1 MSWIDKLQDASL
13 RGIPFKVEEDEA
25 TFGRRV
31 QVHEYPNRDKPWA
44 EDLGRA
50 TRRFSIQ
57 AYLIGDDFFEQRNRL
72 IEAIEKPGACTLVH
86 PFYGEMT
93 ITVDD
98 AVRISHSLSE
108 GRMCRVSFSFIE
120 AGELS
125 FPTAGLATGQKLSSS
140 VSFLDD
146 AISSAFGAFG
156 MDGMPDFL
164 QDGVLDEASGMFSNV
179 TSAFQYVDS
188 GISAASR
195 LLQGDL
201 SVLLKPPSSGMS
213 FVNRLQTM
221 WRAGSRLTGNASDLK
236 AMIKGLTG
244 VTVDSG
250 LAPRGV
256 WNTDSKTAQT
266 QTIQRNYV
274 AQAVRTTAI
283 SEAAAAVTSLPQ
295 PVNRALTR
303 QQDTLQPVRVSHPAV
318 SNIQPA
324 SVTGNVSATAATF
337 ASAAAPSGAA
347 SVSQSSVTNASA
359 SAGVTSSTESGA
371 VITWDDLAQVRESL
385 NEAIDRE
392 MERVSDDGLYQA
404 LVTVRTDLNRD
415 ISARLEQV
423 ERMTERTPAQV
434 TPALVLA
441 ADWYD
446 SASRAGDITAR
457 NGIRHPGFVP
467 VQTLRVP
474 VR

>member
-1 MSWIDKLQDASL
+1 MSWKDNLQDASL
-13 RGIPFKVEEDEA
+13 RGVPFKVEEDEA

-50 TRRFSIQ
+50 TRRFSVQ

-98 AVRISHSLSE
+98 AVRVSHSVGE

-125 FPTAGLATGQKLSSS
+125 FPTAGLATGQKLTSS

-156 MDGMPDFL
+156 MDGLPDFL
-164 QDGVLDEASGMFSNV
+164 QGGVLDEATGMFNTV

-195 LLQGDL
+195 LMQGDI
-201 SVLLKPPSSGMS
+201 SVLLSPPSSGMN

-221 WRAGSRLTGNASDLK
+221 WRAGSRLSGNASDLM
-236 AMIKGLTG
+236 AMIKGFTG
-244 VTVDSG
+244 VTVDRG

-256 WNTDSKTAQT
+256 WKTDSKTTQSQT
-266 QTIQRNYV
+266 TQRNYV

-283 SEAAAAVTSLPQ
+283 SEAAYTVTRLPQ
-295 PVNRALTR
+295 PVAQSVTR
-303 QQDTLQPVRVSHPAV
+303 QQDPQQPVRVTHPAV
-318 SNIQPA
+318 SDIQPD
-324 SVTGNVSATAATF
+324 TGADST
-337 ASAAAPSGAA
+337 
-347 SVSQSSVTNASA
+347 SA
-359 SAGVTSSTESGA
+359 SAGVTSSIETGRVVS
-371 VITWDDLAQVRESL
+371 WDELAEVRDVL
-385 NEAIDRE
+385 NEAIDTE
-392 MERVSDDGLYQA
+392 MERVTDDNLYQA
-404 LVTVRTDLNRD
+404 LVKVRTDVNQD
-415 ISARLEQV
+415 ISARLEQI
-423 ERMTERTPAQV
+423 ERLTEKTPAQV

-446 SASRAGDITAR
+446 SASRASEITAR

-467 VQTLRVP
+467 VKTLKVP
-474 VR
+474 AR

>member
-1 MSWIDKLQDASL
+1 MSWKDKLQDASL
-13 RGIPFKVEEDEA
+13 RGIAFKVDSDEA

-50 TRRFSIQ
+50 TRRFSVQ

-72 IEAIEKPGACTLVH
+72 IEAIEKPGSCTLVH
-86 PFYGEMT
+86 PYYGEMT
-93 ITVDD
+93 VVVDD
-98 AVRISHSLSE
+98 AVRVSHSQSE
-108 GRMCRVSFSFIE
+108 GRMCRVSFSFVE
-120 AGELS
+120 SGELS

-195 LLQGDL
+195 LMQGDL
-201 SVLLKPPSSGMS
+201 SVLLRPPSSGMS

-221 WRAGSRLTGNASDLK
+221 WRAGSRLNGNASDLMT
-236 AMIKGLTG
+236 MIKGLTG

-256 WNTDSKTAQT
+256 WNTDSKTTQT
-266 QTIQRNYV
+266 QTTQRNYV

-283 SEAAAAVTSLPQ
+283 SEAASAVTSLPQ
-295 PVNRALTR
+295 PANRTVTR
-303 QQDTLQPVRVSHPAV
+303 QQDSLQPVRVSHPAV
-318 SNIQPA
+318 SNIQPVA
-324 SVTGNVSATAATF
+324 SAVEAPPALIRTDVGAATVGTSQPSVTA
-337 ASAAAPSGAA
+337 
-347 SVSQSSVTNASA
+347 ASA
-359 SAGVTSSTESGA
+359 SAGVTSSTDSGA
-371 VITWDDLAQVRESL
+371 VITWDDLAQVRDSL

-392 MERVSDDGLYQA
+392 MERVTDDGLYQA
-404 LVTVRTDLNRD
+404 LVTVRTDVNRD

-434 TPALVLA
+434 MPALVLA

-467 VQTLRVP
+467 VQKLRVP

>member
-1 MSWIDKLQDASL
+1 MSWKDNLQDASL
-13 RGIPFKVEEDEA
+13 RGVPFKVEEDEA

-50 TRRFSIQ
+50 TRRFSVQ

-72 IEAIEKPGACTLVH
+72 IEAIEKPGSCTLVH
-86 PFYGEMT
+86 PYYGEMT
-93 ITVDD
+93 VTVDD
-98 AVRISHSLSE
+98 AVRVSHSVSE

-125 FPTAGLATGQKLSSS
+125 FPTAGLATGQKLTSS

-156 MDGMPDFL
+156 MDGLPDFL
-164 QDGVLDEASGMFSNV
+164 QDGVLDEATGMFNTV
-179 TSAFQYVDS
+179 TSAFQYVDT

-195 LLQGDL
+195 LMQGDI
-201 SVLLKPPSSGMS
+201 SVLLSPPSSGMN

-221 WRAGSRLTGNASDLK
+221 WRAGSRLSGNASDLM
-236 AMIKGLTG
+236 AMIKGFTG
-244 VTVDSG
+244 VTVDRG

-256 WNTDSKTAQT
+256 WKTDSKTTQSQT
-266 QTIQRNYV
+266 TQRNYV

-283 SEAAAAVTSLPQ
+283 SEAAYTVTSLPQ
-295 PVNRALTR
+295 PAAQSVTR
-303 QQDTLQPVRVSHPAV
+303 QQDPQQPVRVTHPAV
-318 SNIQPA
+318 SDIQPDI
-324 SVTGNVSATAATF
+324 
-337 ASAAAPSGAA
+337 GAD
-347 SVSQSSVTNASA
+347 STSA
-359 SAGVTSSTESGA
+359 SAGVTSSIETGRVVS
-371 VITWDDLAQVRESL
+371 WDELAEVRDVL
-385 NEAIDRE
+385 NEAIDTE
-392 MERVSDDGLYQA
+392 MERVTDDNLYQA
-404 LVTVRTDLNRD
+404 LVKVRTDVNRD
-415 ISARLEQV
+415 ISTRLEQI
-423 ERMTERTPAQV
+423 ERLTEKTPAQV

-446 SASRAGDITAR
+446 SASRASEITAR

-467 VQTLRVP
+467 VKTLKVP
-474 VR
+474 AR

>member
-1 MSWIDKLQDASL
+1 MSWKDNLQDASL
-13 RGIPFKVEEDEA
+13 RGIAFKVDSDEA

-50 TRRFSIQ
+50 TRRFSVQ

-72 IEAIEKPGACTLVH
+72 IEAIEKPGSCTLVH
-86 PFYGEMT
+86 PYYGEMT
-93 ITVDD
+93 VVVDD
-98 AVRISHSLSE
+98 AVRVSHSQNE
-108 GRMCRVSFSFIE
+108 GRMCRVSFSFVE
-120 AGELS
+120 SGELS

-156 MDGMPDFL
+156 MDSMPDFL

-195 LLQGDL
+195 LMQGDL
-201 SVLLKPPSSGMS
+201 SVLLRPPSSGMS

-221 WRAGSRLTGNASDLK
+221 WRAGSRLNGNASDLMT
-236 AMIKGLTG
+236 MIKGLTG

-256 WNTDSKTAQT
+256 WNTDSKTTQT
-266 QTIQRNYV
+266 QTTQRNHV

-283 SEAAAAVTSLPQ
+283 SEAAAAVINLPQ
-295 PVNRALTR
+295 PANRTVTR
-303 QQDTLQPVRVSHPAV
+303 QQDPLQPVRVSHPAV
-318 SNIQPA
+318 SNIQPVA
-324 SVTGNVSATAATF
+324 SAVDAPPAVLRTDAGAATVGTSQPSVTT
-337 ASAAAPSGAA
+337 
-347 SVSQSSVTNASA
+347 ASA
-359 SAGVTSSTESGA
+359 SAGVTSSTDSGA
-371 VITWDDLAQVRESL
+371 VITWDDLAQVRDSL

-392 MERVSDDGLYQA
+392 MERVTDDGLYQA
-404 LVTVRTDLNRD
+404 LVTVRTDVNRD
-415 ISARLEQV
+415 VSARLEQV

-434 TPALVLA
+434 MPALVLA

-467 VQTLRVP
+467 VQKLRVP

>member
-1 MSWIDKLQDASL
+1 MSWKDNLQDASL
-13 RGIPFKVEEDEA
+13 RGVPFKVDEDEA

-50 TRRFSIQ
+50 TRRFSVQ
-57 AYLIGDDFFEQRNRL
+57 AYLIGDDYFEQRNRL
-72 IEAIEKPGACTLVH
+72 IEAIEKPGSCTLVH
-86 PFYGEMT
+86 PYYGEMT
-93 ITVDD
+93 VVVDD
-98 AVRISHSLSE
+98 AVRISHSQNE

-120 AGELS
+120 SGELS

-164 QDGVLDEASGMFSNV
+164 QDGVLDEASGMFSTV

-188 GISAASR
+188 GVSAASR

-201 SVLLKPPSSGMS
+201 SVLLSPPSSGMS

-221 WRAGSRLTGNASDLK
+221 WRAGSRLTGNASDLMS
-236 AMIKGLTG
+236 MIKGLTG

-283 SEAAAAVTSLPQ
+283 SEASAAVTNLPQ
-295 PVNRALTR
+295 PANRTVTR
-303 QQDTLQPVRVSHPAV
+303 QQDPLQPVRVSHPAV
-318 SNIQPA
+318 TNIQPV
-324 SVTGNVSATAATF
+324 SGVTSAVSASTAATTTDS
-337 ASAAAPSGAA
+337 ASLT
-347 SVSQSSVTNASA
+347 SVTTASA
-359 SAGVTSSTESGA
+359 SSGVTSSTDSGT
-371 VITWDDLAQVRESL
+371 VITWDDLAQVRDSL

-423 ERMTERTPAQV
+423 ERMTERMPSQV
-434 TPALVLA
+434 MPALVLA

>member
-1 MSWIDKLQDASL
+1 MSWKDNLQDASL
-13 RGIPFKVEEDEA
+13 RGIAFKVDSDEA

-50 TRRFSIQ
+50 TRRFSVQ

-72 IEAIEKPGACTLVH
+72 IEAIEKPGSCTLIH
-86 PFYGEMT
+86 PYYGEMT
-93 ITVDD
+93 VVVDD
-98 AVRISHSLSE
+98 AVRVSHSQSE
-108 GRMCRVSFSFIE
+108 GRMCRISFSFVE
-120 AGELS
+120 SGELS

-140 VSFLDD
+140 VSFLDG

-164 QDGVLDEASGMFSNV
+164 QDGVLDEATGMFSTV
-179 TSAFQYVDS
+179 SSAFQYVDS

-221 WRAGSRLTGNASDLK
+221 WRAGSRLNGNASDLM

-244 VTVDSG
+244 ITVDSG

-256 WNTDSKTAQT
+256 WNTESKTTQT
-266 QTIQRNYV
+266 QTTQRNYI

-295 PVNRALTR
+295 PANRTVTR
-303 QQDTLQPVRVSHPAV
+303 QQDPQQPVRVSHPAV
-318 SNIQPA
+318 NNIQP
-324 SVTGNVSATAATF
+324 VTF
-337 ASAAAPSGAA
+337 AGEASDSASRTTAGTADAGTT
-347 SVSQSSVTNASA
+347 QSSVTTASA
-359 SAGVTSSTESGA
+359 SAGVTSSTDSGA
-371 VITWDDLAQVRESL
+371 IITWDDLAQVRDSL

-392 MERVSDDGLYQA
+392 MERISDDGLYQA
-404 LVTVRTDLNRD
+404 LVTVRTDVNRD

-434 TPALVLA
+434 MPALVLA

-467 VQTLRVP
+467 VQKLRVP

>member
-1 MSWIDKLQDASL
+1 MSWKDNLQDASL
-13 RGIPFKVEEDEA
+13 RGIAFKVDSDEA

-50 TRRFSIQ
+50 TRRFSVQ

-72 IEAIEKPGACTLVH
+72 IEAIEKPGSCTLVH
-86 PFYGEMT
+86 PYYGEMT
-93 ITVDD
+93 VVVDD
-98 AVRISHSLSE
+98 AIRVSHSQSE
-108 GRMCRVSFSFIE
+108 GRMCRISFSFVE
-120 AGELS
+120 SGELS

-146 AISSAFGAFG
+146 AISSAFSAFG

-164 QDGVLDEASGMFSNV
+164 QDGVLDEASGMFSTV

-188 GISAASR
+188 GVSAASR

-201 SVLLKPPSSGMS
+201 SVLLSPPSSGMS

-221 WRAGSRLTGNASDLK
+221 WRAGSRLTGNASDLMS
-236 AMIKGLTG
+236 MIKGLTG

-295 PVNRALTR
+295 PASRTVTR
-303 QQDTLQPVRVSHPAV
+303 QQDPLQPVRVSHPAV
-318 SNIQPA
+318 SNIQPVA
-324 SVTGNVSATAATF
+324 SAVDAPPAVLRTDAGAATVGTSQPSVTT
-337 ASAAAPSGAA
+337 
-347 SVSQSSVTNASA
+347 ASA
-359 SAGVTSSTESGA
+359 SAGVTSSTDSGA
-371 VITWDDLAQVRESL
+371 VITWDDLAQVRDSL

-392 MERVSDDGLYQA
+392 MERVTDDGLYQA
-404 LVTVRTDLNRD
+404 LVTVRTDVNRD

-434 TPALVLA
+434 MPALVLA

-467 VQTLRVP
+467 VQKLRVP

>member
-1 MSWIDKLQDASL
+1 MSWIDNLQDASL
-13 RGIPFKVEEDEA
+13 RGVPFKVEEDEA

-50 TRRFSIQ
+50 TRRFSVQ

-98 AVRISHSLSE
+98 AVRVSHSVGE

-125 FPTAGLATGQKLSSS
+125 FPTAGLATGQKLTSS

-146 AISSAFGAFG
+146 AISSAFGSFG
-156 MDGMPDFL
+156 MDGLPDFL
-164 QDGVLDEASGMFSNV
+164 QDGVLDEATGMFNTV

-195 LLQGDL
+195 LMQGDL
-201 SVLLKPPSSGMS
+201 SVLLRPPSSGMN

-221 WRAGSRLTGNASDLK
+221 WRAGSRLSGNASDLM
-236 AMIKGLTG
+236 AMIKGFTG
-244 VTVDSG
+244 VTVDRG

-256 WNTDSKTAQT
+256 WKTDSKTTQSQT
-266 QTIQRNYV
+266 TQRNYV

-283 SEAAAAVTSLPQ
+283 SEAAYTVTSLPQ
-295 PVNRALTR
+295 PASRSVVR
-303 QQDTLQPVRVSHPAV
+303 QQDPQQPARVTHPAV
-318 SNIQPA
+318 SDIQP
-324 SVTGNVSATAATF
+324 VTGTDS
-337 ASAAAPSGAA
+337 A
-347 SVSQSSVTNASA
+347 SVSS
-359 SAGVTSSTESGA
+359 GVTSSIETGS
-371 VITWDDLAQVRESL
+371 VVSWDELAEVRDVL
-385 NEAIDRE
+385 NDAIDTE
-392 MERVSDDGLYQA
+392 MERVTDDNLYQA
-404 LVTVRTDLNRD
+404 LVRVRTDVNRD
-415 ISARLEQV
+415 ISARLEQI
-423 ERMTERTPAQV
+423 ERLTEKTPAQV

-446 SASRAGDITAR
+446 SASRASEITAR

-467 VQTLRVP
+467 VKTLKVP
-474 VR
+474 AR

>member
-1 MSWIDKLQDASL
+1 MSWSDNLQEASL
-13 RGIPFKVEEDEA
+13 RGITFKVDEDEA

-50 TRRFSIQ
+50 TRRFSVQ
-57 AYLIGDDFFEQRNRL
+57 AYVIGDDFFEQRNRL
-72 IEAIEKPGACTLVH
+72 IEAIEKPGSCTLVH

-93 ITVDD
+93 VTVDD
-98 AVRISHSLSE
+98 AVRVSHSVSE
-108 GRMCRVSFSFIE
+108 GRMCRISFSFIE
-120 AGELS
+120 SGELS

-156 MDGMPDFL
+156 MDGLPDFL
-164 QDGVLDEASGMFSNV
+164 QSGVLDEATVMFDNV
-179 TSAFQYVDS
+179 TDAFQYIDS

-195 LLQGDL
+195 LMQGDL
-201 SVLLKPPSSGMS
+201 SVLLSPPSSGMN

-221 WRAGSRLTGNASDLK
+221 WRTGTRLSGNASDLMS
-236 AMIKGLTG
+236 MIKGLTG
-244 VTVDSG
+244 VTLDSG

-256 WNTDSKTAQT
+256 WKTDSKTT
-266 QTIQRNYV
+266 QSQNTQRNHV

-283 SEAAAAVTSLPQ
+283 SEAAYAVTGLPQ
-295 PVNRALTR
+295 PVTRAVTR
-303 QQDTLQPVRVSHPAV
+303 QQDSQQPIVVAHPAV
-318 SNIQPA
+318 TDIRPVNSG
-324 SVTGNVSATAATF
+324 STSTGTGN
-337 ASAAAPSGAA
+337 ASTG
-347 SVSQSSVTNASA
+347 TTI
-359 SAGVTSSTESGA
+359 SAGITSSTDNST
-371 VITWDDLAQVRESL
+371 VVSWDDLAVVRDNL
-385 NEAIDRE
+385 NDAIDKE
-392 MERVSDDGLYQA
+392 MERVTDDVLFQA
-404 LVTVRTDLNRD
+404 LVTVRTDVNRD

-423 ERMTERTPAQV
+423 ERLTDRTPVQV

-446 SASRAGDITAR
+446 SAARASEITAR

-467 VQTLRVP
+467 VKTLRVP

>member
-1 MSWIDKLQDASL
+1 MSWIDNLQDASL

-50 TRRFSIQ
+50 TRRFSVQ

-98 AVRISHSLSE
+98 AVRVSHSVGE

-125 FPTAGLATGQKLSSS
+125 FPTAGLATGQKLTSS

-164 QDGVLDEASGMFSNV
+164 QDGVLDEATGMFSTV

-195 LLQGDL
+195 LMQGDL
-201 SVLLKPPSSGMS
+201 SVLLSPPSSGMN

-221 WRAGSRLTGNASDLK
+221 WRAGSRLSGNASDLM
-236 AMIKGLTG
+236 AMIKGFTG
-244 VTVDSG
+244 VTIDRG

-256 WNTDSKTAQT
+256 WKTDSKTTQSQT
-266 QTIQRNYV
+266 TQRNYV

-283 SEAAAAVTSLPQ
+283 SEAAYTVTSLPQ
-295 PVNRALTR
+295 PVARSIAR
-303 QQDTLQPVRVSHPAV
+303 QQAPQQPVRVTHPAV
-318 SNIQPA
+318 SDIH
-324 SVTGNVSATAATF
+324 SDTGKDS
-337 ASAAAPSGAA
+337 PGM
-347 SVSQSSVTNASA
+347 
-359 SAGVTSSTESGA
+359 SAGVTSSIDTGTVVS
-371 VITWDDLAQVRESL
+371 WDELAEVRDVL
-385 NEAIDRE
+385 NEAIDTE
-392 MERVSDDGLYQA
+392 MERVTDDNLYQA
-404 LVTVRTDLNRD
+404 LVAVRTDVNRD

-423 ERMTERTPAQV
+423 ERLTEKTPAQV

-446 SASRAGDITAR
+446 SASRASEITAR

-467 VQTLRVP
+467 VKTLKVP
-474 VR
+474 TR

>member
-1 MSWIDKLQDASL
+1 MSWIDNLQDASL
-13 RGIPFKVEEDEA
+13 RGVRFKVEEDEA

-50 TRRFSIQ
+50 TRRFSVQ
-57 AYLIGDDFFEQRNRL
+57 AYLIGDDIFEQRNRL

-86 PFYGEMT
+86 PYYGEMT
-93 ITVDD
+93 VVVDD
-98 AVRISHSLSE
+98 TVRVSHSQSE
-108 GRMCRVSFSFIE
+108 GRMCRVNFSFIE
-120 AGELS
+120 SGELS

-164 QDGVLDEASGMFSNV
+164 QDGVLDEATGMFSNV

-195 LLQGDL
+195 LMQGDL
-201 SVLLKPPSSGMS
+201 SVLLNPPSSGMS

-221 WRAGSRLTGNASDLK
+221 WRAGSRLTGNASDLM

-244 VTVDSG
+244 VTLDSG
-250 LAPRGV
+250 LAPRGI

-283 SEAAAAVTSLPQ
+283 SEAATAVTSLPQ
-295 PVNRALTR
+295 TANRTVTR

-318 SNIQPA
+318 SNIQPVAADTTATSVLTASTTTTATSRA
-324 SVTGNVSATAATF
+324 SVTT
-337 ASAAAPSGAA
+337 
-347 SVSQSSVTNASA
+347 ASA
-359 SAGVTSSTESGA
+359 SSGGTSSTDSGM
-371 VITWDDLAQVRESL
+371 VITWDDLAQVRDSL

-415 ISARLEQV
+415 ISARIEQV
-423 ERMTERTPAQV
+423 ERMTERTPSQV
-434 TPALVLA
+434 MPALVLA

>member
-1 MSWIDKLQDASL
+1 MSWKDNLQDASL
-13 RGIPFKVEEDEA
+13 RGIAFKVDSDEA

-50 TRRFSIQ
+50 TRRFSVQ

-72 IEAIEKPGACTLVH
+72 IEAIEKPGSCTLVH
-86 PFYGEMT
+86 PYYGEMT
-93 ITVDD
+93 VVVDD
-98 AVRISHSLSE
+98 AIRVSHSQSE
-108 GRMCRVSFSFIE
+108 GRMCRISFSFVE
-120 AGELS
+120 SGELS
-125 FPTAGLATGQKLSSS
+125 FPTAGLATDQKLSSS

-188 GISAASR
+188 GVSAASR

-201 SVLLKPPSSGMS
+201 SVLLSPPSSGMS

-221 WRAGSRLTGNASDLK
+221 WRAGSRLTGNASDLMS
-236 AMIKGLTG
+236 MIKGLTG

-295 PVNRALTR
+295 PANRTVTR
-303 QQDTLQPVRVSHPAV
+303 QQDPLQPVRVSHPAV
-318 SNIQPA
+318 SNIQPVTADTTTASVSSAATTTTVTSKA
-324 SVTGNVSATAATF
+324 SVTT
-337 ASAAAPSGAA
+337 
-347 SVSQSSVTNASA
+347 ASA
-359 SAGVTSSTESGA
+359 SSGVTSSTDSGT
-371 VITWDDLAQVRESL
+371 VITWDDLSQVRDSL

-434 TPALVLA
+434 MPALVLA

>member
-1 MSWIDKLQDASL
+1 MSWKDNLQDASL
-13 RGIPFKVEEDEA
+13 RGIAFKVDSDEA

-50 TRRFSIQ
+50 TRRLSVQ
-57 AYLIGDDFFEQRNRL
+57 AYLIGDDFFKQRNRL
-72 IEAIEKPGACTLVH
+72 IEAIEKPGSCTLVH
-86 PFYGEMT
+86 PYYGEMT
-93 ITVDD
+93 VVVDD
-98 AVRISHSLSE
+98 AVRISHSQSE
-108 GRMCRVSFSFIE
+108 GRMCRISFSFVE
-120 AGELS
+120 SGELS

-164 QDGVLDEASGMFSNV
+164 QDGVLDEASGMFSTV

-188 GISAASR
+188 GVSAASR

-201 SVLLKPPSSGMS
+201 SVLLSPPSSGMS

-221 WRAGSRLTGNASDLK
+221 WRAGTRLSGNAATDTDTTATATVS
-236 AMIKGLTG
+236 ASSG
-244 VTVDSG
+244 VT
-250 LAPRGV
+250 
-256 WNTDSKTAQT
+256 
-266 QTIQRNYV
+266 
-274 AQAVRTTAI
+274 
-283 SEAAAAVTSLPQ
+283 TSLD
-295 PVNRALTR
+295 N
-303 QQDTLQPVRVSHPAV
+303 
-318 SNIQPA
+318 
-324 SVTGNVSATAATF
+324 
-337 ASAAAPSGAA
+337 
-347 SVSQSSVTNASA
+347 
-359 SAGVTSSTESGA
+359 ST
-371 VITWDDLAQVRESL
+371 VISWDDLAQVRDSL
-385 NEAIDRE
+385 NEAIDLE

-404 LVTVRTDLNRD
+404 LVTVRTDVNRD

-423 ERMTERTPAQV
+423 ERMTDRTPSQV

-467 VQTLRVP
+467 VQSLRVP

>member
-1 MSWIDKLQDASL
+1 MSWKDNLQDASL
-13 RGIPFKVEEDEA
+13 RGVPFKVEEDEA

-50 TRRFSIQ
+50 TRRFSVQ

-72 IEAIEKPGACTLVH
+72 IEAIEKPGSCTLVH
-86 PFYGEMT
+86 PYYGEMT
-93 ITVDD
+93 VTVDD
-98 AVRISHSLSE
+98 AVRVSHSVSE

-125 FPTAGLATGQKLSSS
+125 FPTAGLATGQKLTSS

-146 AISSAFGAFG
+146 VISSAFGAFG
-156 MDGMPDFL
+156 MDGLPDFL
-164 QDGVLDEASGMFSNV
+164 QDGVLDEATGMFNTV

-195 LLQGDL
+195 LMQGDI
-201 SVLLKPPSSGMS
+201 SVLLSPPSSGMN

-221 WRAGSRLTGNASDLK
+221 WRAGSRLSGNASDLM
-236 AMIKGLTG
+236 AMIKGFTG
-244 VTVDSG
+244 VTVDRG

-256 WNTDSKTAQT
+256 WKTDSKTTQSQT
-266 QTIQRNYV
+266 TQRNYV

-283 SEAAAAVTSLPQ
+283 SEAAYTVTRLPQ
-295 PVNRALTR
+295 PVAQSVTR
-303 QQDTLQPVRVSHPAV
+303 QQDPQQPVRVTHPAV
-318 SNIQPA
+318 SDIQPD
-324 SVTGNVSATAATF
+324 TGADST
-337 ASAAAPSGAA
+337 
-347 SVSQSSVTNASA
+347 SA
-359 SAGVTSSTESGA
+359 SAGVTSSIETGRVVS
-371 VITWDDLAQVRESL
+371 WDELAEVRDVL
-385 NEAIDRE
+385 NEAIDTE
-392 MERVSDDGLYQA
+392 MERVTDDNLYQA
-404 LVTVRTDLNRD
+404 LVKVRTDVNQD
-415 ISARLEQV
+415 ISARLEQI
-423 ERMTERTPAQV
+423 ERLTEKTPAQV

-446 SASRAGDITAR
+446 SASRASEITAR

-467 VQTLRVP
+467 VKTLKVP
-474 VR
+474 AR

>member
-1 MSWIDKLQDASL
+1 MSWKDNLQDASL
-13 RGIPFKVEEDEA
+13 RGIAFKVDSDEA

-50 TRRFSIQ
+50 TRRFSVQ

-72 IEAIEKPGACTLVH
+72 IEAIEKPGSCTLVH
-86 PFYGEMT
+86 PYYGEMT
-93 ITVDD
+93 VVVDD
-98 AVRISHSLSE
+98 AIRVSHSQSE
-108 GRMCRVSFSFIE
+108 GRMCRISFSFVE
-120 AGELS
+120 SGELS

-164 QDGVLDEASGMFSNV
+164 QDGVLDEASGMFSTV
-179 TSAFQYVDS
+179 TSAFQYIDS
-188 GISAASR
+188 GVSAASR

-201 SVLLKPPSSGMS
+201 SVLLSPPSSGMS

-221 WRAGSRLTGNASDLK
+221 WRAGSRLSGNASDLMS
-236 AMIKGLTG
+236 MIKGLTG

-295 PVNRALTR
+295 PANRTVTR
-303 QQDTLQPVRVSHPAV
+303 QQDPLQPVRVSHPAV
-318 SNIQPA
+318 SNIQPVSADTTASSVSSTATTDTATSEA
-324 SVTGNVSATAATF
+324 SVTT
-337 ASAAAPSGAA
+337 
-347 SVSQSSVTNASA
+347 ASA
-359 SAGVTSSTESGA
+359 SSGVTSSTDSGT
-371 VITWDDLAQVRESL
+371 VITWDDLAQVRDSL
-385 NEAIDRE
+385 NGAIDRE

-434 TPALVLA
+434 MPALVLA